1 MPTPISSFPSVAEA
15 VASLMEQGYKTVI
28 PSTANGDRIM
38 MRKYYDDVV
47 IVRHV
52 GLLNA
57 EVYQD
62 QGYWEDKL
70 ADYASDYYG

>member
-1 MPTPISSFPSVAEA
+1 MPTPILTFASVAEA
-15 VASLMEQGYKTVI
+15 VASLTEQGYKTVI
-28 PSTANGDRIM
+28 PDANGDRIM
-38 MRKYYDDVV
+38 MRKFYDDVV

-52 GLLNA
+52 GLLNV

-62 QGYWEDKL
+62 QGWWEEKL